1 MKRIECVV
9 TFILLSIVM
18 NATIF
23 GKTIKVASVQMPIS
37 GNIQTNLDYIKKAVS
52 DTKMA
57 GARVVVFPE
66 TALSGFFEQDI
77 KNIDWDALKN
87 AMKEISRLA
96 KENRIY
102 IVYGTATLS
111 PYEKPYNSALV
122 IDPDGYCTETY
133 HKSFPEKYFEPG
145 NKLALFNIDS
155 IPATLIICHDSRY
168 PELVRV
174 PVMAGARMCFYLS
187 YEVNSKKS
195 AELKRDGYRAQSMAR
210 AVENNIWYIQANGVG
225 PFEGD
230 EVSLGNSI
238 IVDGLGKIVSQAPE
252 MKPKIIYATIDMN
265 NSTSWSTTARRG
277 ENGKLL
283 GDWNKAAVEQ
293 LLAQK
298 NGERVASKSKEAN
311 DSTIRLALMQTVPEK
326 WNLEKNFNT
335 FLKFLDD
342 AKGADLFI
350 TPECW
355 LDGYAAPDKTS
366 TPDKLKMVAQDL
378 VESKYL
384 KRVALEAKK
393 RKMYI
398 CFGFT
403 SIENGRV
410 FNSAGLWDKSG
421 KLIGI
426 YHKTHLQAH
435 DLQFAKGEELPV
447 WSTQWGK
454 IGTMICADR
463 RWPETARTLRLKGAR
478 LILNPTYGMSH
489 WTNEWWMR
497 TRSYENQCFIAFAH
511 PSVGFVVDPTGK
523 LLAKRIENPGVL
535 ICDIDITLS
544 KDNGHI
550 SDRRPDIYF
559 K

>member
-1 MKRIECVV
+1 MKKIPLASLV
-9 TFILLSIVM
+9 FFLLIINV
-18 NATIF
+18 AIY
-23 GKTIKVASVQMPIS
+23 GKAIKVASVQMPIY
-37 GNIQTNLDYIKKAVS
+37 GDIRKNLAFIKNAVN
-52 DTKMA
+52 DAKIA

-77 KNIDWDALKN
+77 KNIDWVELRK
-87 AMKEISRLA
+87 AMDEISKLA
-96 KENRIY
+96 RENNIY
-102 IVYGTATLS
+102 IVYGTIILS
-111 PYEKPYNSALV
+111 PYQKPYNSALV
-122 IDPDGYCTETY
+122 IDPEGNCIETY
-133 HKSFPEKYFEPG
+133 NKSFPEKHFEPG
-145 NKLALFNIDS
+145 NKLAFFSIDS

-187 YEVNSKKS
+187 YEVNSKKN
-195 AELKRDGYRAQSMAR
+195 AEIKREGYRAQSIAR
-210 AVENNIWYIQANGVG
+210 AVENNIWYIQSNGVG

-238 IVDGLGKIVSQAPE
+238 IIDGIGNVVAKAPE
-252 MKPKIIYATIDMN
+252 MKPMIIYATININ
-265 NSTSWSTTARRG
+265 NFTSWSTTARRG

-298 NGERVASKSKEAN
+298 KGEKVASQSKEAN
-311 DSTIRLALMQTVPEK
+311 DSTIRLALMQTVPDK

-342 AKGADLFI
+342 ANGADIFI

-366 TPDKLKMVAQDL
+366 TPDKLKIVAQDL

-384 KRVALEAKK
+384 KRVALEAKN

-403 SIENGRV
+403 SIENGRI

-447 WSTQWGK
+447 WRTQWGK

-478 LILNPTYGMSH
+478 LILNPTYGMYH

-511 PSVGFVVDPTGK
+511 PSVGFVVDPGGK
-523 LLAKRIENPGVL
+523 LIAKRIENPGVL
-535 ICDIDITLS
+535 ICDIDITLA
-544 KDNGHI
+544 KDAGHI
-550 SDRRPDIYF
+550 TDRRADIYF